1 MYNFETAFKF
11 LNKGLKIRQKKW
23 PEDYYIYLKG
33 PQIYDSQ
40 ENLWAE
46 DYNLF
51 IKNNGGLY
59 KHLFLWDLY
68 DDDIESHL

>member
-1 MYNFETAFKF
+1 MYSCETAFK
-11 LNKGLKIRQKKW
+11 LMSKGLKIRQKKW

-46 DYNLF
+46 SAELYL
-51 IKNNGGLY
+51 KNNGGLY
-59 KHLFLWDLY
+59 KHLTLWDVY
-68 DDDIESHL
+68 DDDIENHL